1 MRTFKHKPF
10 FIVGAEGGS
19 VFIVLYGTHLRHV
32 HLGIPPTRAH
42 LIHMLTSHTR
52 AHLIHT
58 CIPHTHAHLIHTSCT
73 CTPHMHTHLIHT
85 HTSRTH
91 AHLIHMCTLHTQMH
105 LHICLVHI
113 HYVPH
118 HILPIQL
125 TFSFQDIDFPTSG
138 VTAGHVLQQY
148 DLNMGNGKP

>member
-1 MRTFKHKPF
+1 MLNTFEETFEVTEMRTFKHEPF

-19 VFIVLYGTHLRHV
+19 VFMVLYYGTHLRHV

-42 LIHMLTSHTR
+42 LMHTLTSHTR

-58 CIPHTHAHLIHTSCT
+58 YTPHTHA
-73 CTPHMHTHLIHT
+73 HLIHT

-91 AHLIHMCTLHTQMH
+91 AHLIHMCTLHTHMH

-118 HILPIQL
+118 HILPVQL
-125 TFSFQDIDFPTSG
+125 TFSF
-138 VTAGHVLQQY
+138 
-148 DLNMGNGKP
+148 